1 MLIFQNQ
8 TESST
13 QTTHTVMKN
22 RKLQTQIKHWQRTK
36 GNSNYRPIFECS
48 SKYISIIAKSL
59 I

>member
-1 MLIFQNQ
+1 MLISQNQ

-22 RKLQTQIKHWQRTK
+22 SKLQTQIKHWQRTK
-36 GNSNYRPIFECS
+36 GYSKYRPIFECS
-48 SKYISIIAKSL
+48 SKCISMIAKSL